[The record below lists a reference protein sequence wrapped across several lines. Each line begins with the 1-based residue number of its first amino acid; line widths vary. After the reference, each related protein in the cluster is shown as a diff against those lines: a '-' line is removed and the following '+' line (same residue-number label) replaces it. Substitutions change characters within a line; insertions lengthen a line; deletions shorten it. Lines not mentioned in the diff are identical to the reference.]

1 MPFCC
6 TGCLTSLFIYL
17 VNDSHIFLHYSFILL
32 YLLSLTCPSL
42 TPSLFPSPSFSS
54 PLFCVWINDTKS
66 QRLRLSLYPPYTRS
80 PHLHTHTTLTQ
91 IMSIH
96 AQSQSSSS
104 AMADHSPHIRRAA
117 KCHLNTKVAFVPF
130 EATKPEDTKVAL
142 KWRDIVWLSLVQWVE
157 PCEQT
162 LRGKEKKQ
170 AKDWETVN
178 ACFNSSRPYLAL
190 FPTDWSSE
198 RERRGIEGRVC
209 FLWVQFPLIGIFHM
223 PLSSS

>member
-1 MPFCC
+1 MHAAAGTGAASYWSVRKQGVITIQMFLIKGQTDTCAKWRPVFCPSTCLCECVPFCC

-54 PLFCVWINDTKS
+54 PLFCVWINDMKS

-96 AQSQSSSS
+96 AQSQSASS
-104 AMADHSPHIRRAA
+104 AMPDHSPHIRRAA

-142 KWRDIVWLSLVQWVE
+142 KWRDIV
-157 PCEQT
+157 
-162 LRGKEKKQ
+162 
-170 AKDWETVN
+170 
-178 ACFNSSRPYLAL
+178 
-190 FPTDWSSE
+190 
-198 RERRGIEGRVC
+198 
-209 FLWVQFPLIGIFHM
+209 
-223 PLSSS
+223 